1 MTKRILSR
9 ASAGSGRVDDNIET
23 LKKRFASN
31 TKDTLPVIEY
41 YDSIGKVVKVCTNKI
56 TYCYM
61 FHYSVST
68 T

>member
-9 ASAGSGRVDDNIET
+9 ASGGSNRVDDNIET

-41 YDSIGKVVKVCTNKI
+41 YDSIGKVAKVPI
-56 TYCYM
+56 
-61 FHYSVST
+61 
-68 T
+68 